1 MQGSMELT
9 ALISGFQKEPRQ
21 LRILL
26 QEKKLREDR
35 DPEPG
40 NNPQGKPKSLEPTL
54 GQRHRLIISP
64 RSRLTLD
71 QGLWELMT
79 EDPTKVGYLSLSDS
93 CRCVSKHPRIENG
106 TLIADARDI

>member
-26 QEKKLREDR
+26 QEKKLSEDK
-35 DPEPG
+35 DLELG
-40 NNPQGKPKSLEPTL
+40 NVFQRKSNSLEPTR
-54 GQRHRLIISP
+54 GQRRKVVTSP

-71 QGLWELMT
+71 RGLWELMT
-79 EDPTKVGYLSLSDS
+79 EDPIKVGYLSLSNP
-93 CRCVSKHPRIENG
+93 CRSVSKHPRIENG